1 MQNKIRT
8 GLSTAQ
14 CSDNMGMYYLLHILD
29 TCTLWH
35 IYVYVVILDVH
46 CDTTRKRLSHTVSL
60 YHYMPVRI
68 VFIWAILLSS
78 KSCLRQVLAFERQ
91 MVFLQHASGVSF
103 GFEPSW

>member
-14 CSDNMGMYYLLHILD
+14 CSGNMGMYYLLHILD
-29 TCTLWH
+29 TCTLRH

-60 YHYMPVRI
+60 YHKETFVPYCFLVPLHACENCVY
-68 VFIWAILLSS
+68 LSNS
-78 KSCLRQVLAFERQ
+78 AEFKKLPQT
-91 MVFLQHASGVSF
+91 GV
-103 GFEPSW
+103 GL